1 MDLTDIIGFSDSDRI
16 LISQHA
22 KNRMFERSI
31 NLEDI
36 LSCLA
41 ECDIIAKYE
50 DDKPFPSCL
59 VLGKDKHGQ
68 WLLDQGKW
76 YFLGEDGGMLANQ
89 WLYEGGKWYFLNLS
103 K

>member
-1 MDLTDIIGFSDSDRI
+1 MDLTDIMGVSDSDRI

-59 VLGKDKHGQ
+59 VLGNT
-68 WLLDQGKW
+68 
-76 YFLGEDGGMLANQ
+76 YCN
-89 WLYEGGKWYFLNLS
+89 
-103 K
+103 

>member
-1 MDLTDIIGFSDSDRI
+1 MDLTDIMGVSDSDRI

-41 ECDIIAKYE
+41 EYIYLITVYYPNDEIWK
-50 DDKPFPSCL
+50 
-59 VLGKDKHGQ
+59 
-68 WLLDQGKW
+68 
-76 YFLGEDGGMLANQ
+76 
-89 WLYEGGKWYFLNLS
+89 EGYRERR
-103 K
+103 

>member
-41 ECDIIAKYE
+41 ECDIIPILTVYIVK
-50 DDKPFPSCL
+50 KPC
-59 VLGKDKHGQ
+59 
-68 WLLDQGKW
+68 
-76 YFLGEDGGMLANQ
+76 NR
-89 WLYEGGKWYFLNLS
+89 
-103 K
+103 